1 MILYLARHGETDF
14 NEEGRYQGQ
23 RESELTPRGRLQAER
38 LAQALEGVAPQRIIS
53 SPLRRCMESA
63 RPLANRMKLPLEVS
77 PDLIEIA
84 HGTWEGRLRDE
95 IAENDP
101 ETMRAWRSKPE
112 NVTFDGGESLAM
124 VDARWKHFLH
134 SLRSEMTTVIV
145 THDVLVR
152 LALLDATN
160 KPLSRFWE
168 PVVKNGAYAWVVK
181 ENGSMRVL
189 NECVD
194 AHLGDAQAD
203 TSGQAL

>member
-23 RESELTPRGRLQAER
+23 RESELTPRGRVQAER
-38 LAQALEGVAPQRIIS
+38 LAQALEAVAPQRVIA
-53 SPLRRCMESA
+53 SPLRRCVESA
-63 RPLANRMKLPLEVS
+63 RPLANRLKLPLEVS

-84 HGTWEGRLRDE
+84 HGTWEGRLRSE
-95 IAENDP
+95 IVQSDP
-101 ETMRAWRSKPE
+101 ETMRAWRNKPE
-112 NVTFDGGESLAM
+112 TVVFDGGESLAM

-134 SLRSEMTTVIV
+134 SLRGELTTVIV

-160 KPLSRFWE
+160 RPLSRFWE
-168 PVVKNGAYAWVVK
+168 PVVKNGAYAWLVK
-181 ENGSMRVL
+181 ENNSIRLL

-194 AHLGDAQAD
+194 AHLGDAAAD
-203 TSGQAL
+203 ATTQAL